1 MARKK
6 TQRSIYVTTEPDWK
20 TLKLVTDKEEQKKA
34 FRSCEY
40 FARTEVSKTKGLPIV
55 KDWLKNHT
63 GWPPE
68 EVKIILANP
77 DWTFSSCISTIFVW
91 HKLGYMPDHL
101 REHYEKRKNE
111 EWLPRG
117 KKALEEKVE
126 KIEQKLA
133 KPVISIQERMKDQVS
148 DLCGNIEGFLDEMV
162 DGAKTIKDFDPY
174 KMMMSYQPEIK
185 GPHAKI
191 IKEEFAAQHAE
202 ALEVLEWKD
211 EEVKEAYAHFDA
223 KMRKA
228 FVQFYEIINTACD
241 TIIATKASTRKARKP
256 KARSKEAI
264 VKKLKY
270 AVNFPELG
278 LASLHPTDIV
288 YANEVWVYNTKTRKI
303 GVYYAKTIDP
313 KNMQRPGTG
322 IMVKGTTL
330 QDFDEETSTQK
341 TLRKPAEMLKG
352 FEAGKMKCKKSFD
365 ELTTTPTKMNGR
377 FNEHTIILKTF

>member
-6 TQRSIYVTTEPDWK
+6 IRSVYVTVEPKWK
-20 TLKLVTDKEEQKKA
+20 ELKLLTDIEEQAVA

-40 FARTEVSKTKGLPIV
+40 FVRTEINKTKLMPIV
-55 KDWLKNHT
+55 KEWIKTHS
-63 GWPPE
+63 GWSKE

-77 DWTFSSCISTIFVW
+77 DWAFSSYSTSIYIH
-91 HKLGYMPDHL
+91 HKLGYMPEKI
-101 REHYEKRKNE
+101 REHYEKRKS
-111 EWLPRG
+111 EWIERG
-117 KKALEEKVE
+117 KKCLLEKKDKIEEK
-126 KIEQKLA
+126 KA
-133 KPVISIQERMKDQVS
+133 KPVISIQDRMKEQVS
-148 DLCGNIEGFLDEMV
+148 DLCGNFEGFLDDMI
-162 DGAKTIKDFDPY
+162 DGDKTIKDFDPY

-191 IKEEFAAQHAE
+191 IKDEFDAQYQE

-211 EEVKEAYAHFDA
+211 EDLKEAYGHFDL

-228 FVQFYEIINTACD
+228 FVQYYETINTACD
-241 TIIATKASTRKARKP
+241 TIIKTKATTRKARKP

-270 AVNFPELG
+270 QVNDPQFA
-278 LASLHPTDIV
+278 LASLPPTDIV

-303 GVYYAKTIDP
+303 GVYKALNVDP
-313 KNMQRPGTG
+313 KNLQRSGTG

-330 QDFDEETSTQK
+330 QDFNEKESVQK
-341 TLRKPAEMLKG
+341 TLRKPAEMLPY
-352 FEAGKMKCKKSFD
+352 FDAGKLKCKKSFE

>member
-20 TLKLVTDKEEQKKA
+20 TLKLVTDKEEQVKA

-55 KDWLKNHT
+55 KDWLKNHA

-133 KPVISIQERMKDQVS
+133 KPVISIQERMKEQVS

-162 DGAKTIKDFDPY
+162 DGSKTIKDFDPY

-211 EEVKEAYAHFDA
+211 EELKEAYSHFDA

-228 FVQFYEIINTACD
+228 FVQYYETINTACD
-241 TIIATKASTRKARKP
+241 TIIATKATTRKARKP

-288 YANEVWVYNTKTRKI
+288 YANEVWTYNTKTRKI
-303 GVYYAKTIDP
+303 GVYRAKNIDP

-330 QDFDEETSTQK
+330 QDYDEDTSIQK
-341 TLRKPAEMLKG
+341 TLRKPAEMIKG
-352 FEAGKMKCKKSFD
+352 FDAGKMKCKKSFE

-377 FNEHTIILKTF
+377 FNEHTIILRTF

>member
-20 TLKLVTDKEEQKKA
+20 TLKLVTDKEEQVNA

-63 GWPPE
+63 GWTPE

-91 HKLGYMPDHL
+91 QKLGYMPDHL

-111 EWLPRG
+111 EWVPRG

-133 KPVISIQERMKDQVS
+133 KPVISIQERMKEQVS

-162 DGAKTIKDFDPY
+162 DGSKTIKDFDPY

-211 EEVKEAYAHFDA
+211 EELKEAYSHFDA

-228 FVQFYEIINTACD
+228 FVQYYETINTACD
-241 TIIATKASTRKARKP
+241 TIIATKATTRKARKP

-288 YANEVWVYNTKTRKI
+288 YANEVWIYNTKTRKI
-303 GVYYAKTIDP
+303 GVYRAKNIDP

-330 QDFDEETSTQK
+330 QDYDEDTSIQK
-341 TLRKPAEMLKG
+341 TLRKPAEMIKG
-352 FEAGKMKCKKSFD
+352 FDAGKMKCKKSFE

-377 FNEHTIILKTF
+377 FNEHTIILRTF